1 MDGLTPHTET
11 RANCYKITQLEEE
24 VIIEYIL
31 DMDRRGFPPKIKG
44 VEDMAN
50 YILESRSAKKVGK
63 LWAHRFVKRHTELKI
78 CFNCTCNFQRA
89 LCEDSKFLE
98 EWFRLVSNIQAKYCI
113 LDCDFYNFDE
123 TGFIT
128 GIISVAMVVTDV
140 ER

>member
-11 RANCYKITQLEEE
+11 RANCYKITQLEEK
-24 VIIEYIL
+24 VIVEYIF

-50 YILESRSAKKVGK
+50 YILESRNAKKVGK
-63 LWAHRFVKRHTELKI
+63 LWAHRFVKRHTELKMRFS
-78 CFNCTCNFQRA
+78 CVYDFQRT
-89 LCEDSKFLE
+89 LCEDPKLFE
-98 EWFRLVSNIQAKYCI
+98 EWFRLVSNIRAKYSI

-123 TGFIT
+123 TGFMI
-128 GIISVAMVVTDV
+128 GIISIAMVVIDA